1 MFEIFRLFFAVAVL
15 FLSVLAVNLGF
26 ETMDQT
32 QLARA
37 NVLFDRLGDKNS
49 FAVVVNGGYFS
60 LEQVSS
66 DMRYQMY
73 YARKR
78 FNTVEEFVEYFASK
92 PSIDGK
98 APQLVKRTT
107 SELSDFSTMLVSMLD
122 NIDRTTVPDYS
133 AYSKKY
139 F

>member
-1 MFEIFRLFFAVAVL
+1 MFEIFRLFIAVAVL
-15 FLSVLAVNLGF
+15 FLFVLAVNLGF
-26 ETMDQT
+26 ETMNQT

-49 FAVVVNGGYFS
+49 FAVVVNGGHLS
-60 LEQVSS
+60 LEEVSS

-78 FNTVEEFVEYFASK
+78 FNTVEAFVEYFASK

-98 APQLVKRTT
+98 TPQLLKRTT
-107 SELSDFSTMLVSMLD
+107 SELSDFSTMLVLMLD
-122 NIDRTTVPDYS
+122 EIDRTTEPDYK
-133 AYSKKY
+133 AFTNKY

>member
-1 MFEIFRLFFAVAVL
+1 MVEIFRLFFAVAVL
-15 FLSVLAVNLGF
+15 FFFVLAVNLGF
-26 ETMDQT
+26 ETMDQA

-37 NVLFDRLGDKNS
+37 DVLFERLGDKNNFS
-49 FAVVVNGGYFS
+49 VVVNGGHFS
-60 LEQVSS
+60 LEQVSV

-78 FNTVEEFVEYFASK
+78 FNTVEDFVEDFAAK

-98 APQLVKRTT
+98 APQLMKRTT
-107 SELSDFSTMLVSMLD
+107 SELSDFSKMLVLMLD
-122 NIDRTTVPDYS
+122 DIDRTTEPDYK
-133 AYSKKY
+133 AYTTKY

>member
-15 FLSVLAVNLGF
+15 FLFVLAVNLGF
-26 ETMDQT
+26 ETMNST

-37 NVLFDRLGDKNS
+37 DVLFERLGDKNN
-49 FAVVVNGGYFS
+49 FTVVMNGGYFS

-78 FNTVEEFVEYFASK
+78 FNTVEEFVEYFVAK

-98 APQLVKRTT
+98 TPQLMKRTT
-107 SELSDFSTMLVSMLD
+107 SELSDFSKMLVLMLD
-122 NIDRTTVPDYS
+122 DIDRTTVPDYS
-133 AYSKKY
+133 ADITKY

>member
-1 MFEIFRLFFAVAVL
+1 MFEILRLFFAVAVMFL
-15 FLSVLAVNLGF
+15 FVLAVNLGF
-26 ETMDQT
+26 ETMNQT

-37 NVLFDRLGDKNS
+37 DVLFERLGDKNN
-49 FAVVVNGGYFS
+49 FTVVVNGGYFS

-78 FNTVEEFVEYFASK
+78 FNTVEEFVEDFASK
-92 PSIDGK
+92 PALDGK
-98 APQLVKRTT
+98 TPQLMKRTT
-107 SELSDFSTMLVSMLD
+107 SELSDLSTMLVSILSD
-122 NIDRTTVPDYS
+122 IDRTTEPDYS
-133 AYSKKY
+133 AKIIKY